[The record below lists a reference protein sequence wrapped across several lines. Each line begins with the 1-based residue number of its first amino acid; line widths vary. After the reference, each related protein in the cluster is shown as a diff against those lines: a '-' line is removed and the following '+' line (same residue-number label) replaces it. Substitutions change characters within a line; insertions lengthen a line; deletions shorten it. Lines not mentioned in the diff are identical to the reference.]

1 MAKKMRRFLAL
12 VIALALCA
20 GQIAVPAMAEEAT
33 PEAPSVTVSLSQ
45 APAPSENMDVQ
56 VQDPVTQ
63 TTHDT
68 DAGIITDSTSTTTTW
83 TGTDENGNAVTGS
96 ETITDFVGTDD
107 YTGSKLLEGGSVT
120 GSETTTIQSETSES
134 TIDTIVTEE
143 VTTTIENKDY
153 IAGQTQTHTDKSSQT
168 TEGQWVTGSD
178 VTEGDYIKTGTEQ
191 QGETTTDTIGL
202 GGIPEGGITIQL
214 TPNGKTQNPYD
225 FNGEVSG
232 EIIPLDGAMEI
243 PEGAVLRYDN
253 DGNIIGYTLITES
266 EAEINSKE
274 EHGEAEPAGTE
285 TDTTADISVVTPDL
299 DVARNDLG
307 ILNDNSVITEEY
319 DPRDPG
325 KINAYIVTNTEKK
338 VYLYEHGMDALEKP
352 ADSVT
357 TDETGI
363 TTTVT
368 SEDVTDEDG
377 NVIGYATRKVITD
390 ANGKVIQD
398 ATTTQTI
405 LKNDPPAAAEDV
417 ITFTLPAKPEESTAT
432 DENGITTTVT
442 VEEIVGEGGDVIGY
456 KAITV
461 ITDEEGN
468 ELSRGSES
476 IFGTTTTE
484 SESVKLDNNTA
495 EGGMTVV
502 RTTEYTYRI
511 TAEEAAYEDIATY
524 TRLTSIVNDIST
536 DRAYEM
542 VEIDGKLYWIFA
554 GSMNVTEGEG
564 HGDTSLMQPITPES
578 YLMNSNSDLDLS
590 QGGNS
595 VVNNTGAPEEGF
607 KYIGYGVNPSLNV
620 NYNDVTQFR
629 LKSSDG
635 KTYYALC
642 IDLDTGIKN
651 GHLYDIT
658 DITSEDYYQQ
668 SGSLDISS
676 AEKIRSVALNGYWG
690 TASDVGSMDEVK
702 AFLKSYL
709 QAQNLSEKKINEV
722 LNSLTPGQALA
733 ATQAALWK
741 FGNKSTSSSLNEN
754 NLISN
759 GSDTDKAN
767 AKYLFNALLAAA
779 NDPNVSLEADEGVEF
794 LDAADIT
801 GGAITIKSKVVPA
814 ADAADHANTDAD
826 PANDVYN
833 TDLSFTLG
841 IEPSKLNGDLIVTVT
856 VDGREV
862 KKVRLAGENALLP
875 LGRITADE
883 NGVYTITDVEL
894 AEGVSVNLNLS
905 GTQDLG
911 TGVYIYTSLEGSFN
925 DSQTLV
931 TLATGERK
939 VNLDMNMN
947 FQVEEP
953 TATKT
958 SYAETEYGKR
968 TDTRVDT
975 RTDTTERKEVTT
987 KSESEQTV
995 TDVTE
1000 GYKTYYADVTVT
1012 KVTAKEAKEE
1022 RSWFASWLKTYAP
1035 DPVPYHDEIPEHD
1048 EDDDDE
1054 DDILD
1059 EEVPLAAAPKTGDI
1073 SYLWAAISLI
1083 SLGGAAL
1090 LARKKENA

>member
-1 MAKKMRRFLAL
+1 MAKKIRRFLAL
-12 VIALALCA
+12 VIALALCT

-107 YTGSKLLEGGSVT
+107 YTGAKLLEGGSVT
-120 GSETTTIQSETSES
+120 GSETTTIQSETSQS
-134 TIDTIVTEE
+134 TTDTIVTEE

-153 IAGQTQTHTDKSSQT
+153 IAGQTQTHTDKSSET

-191 QGETTTDTIGL
+191 QGDTTTDTIGL

-253 DGNIIGYTLITES
+253 DGNIIGYTLVTES

-274 EHGEAEPAGTE
+274 EHGDAALAGTE

-319 DPRDPG
+319 DPQDPG
-325 KINAYIVTNTEKK
+325 KINAYIVTNTEKE

-357 TDETGI
+357 TDEAGI

-377 NVIGYATRKVITD
+377 NVIGYATRKLITD

-398 ATTTQTI
+398 ATTTQAI

-442 VEEIVGEGGDVIGY
+442 VEEILGEGGDVIGY

-564 HGDTSLMQPITPES
+564 HGDTSLMNPIAAMS
-578 YLMNSNSDLDLS
+578 SLFQKNSDLDLD
-590 QGGNS
+590 QGGD
-595 VVNNTGAPEEGF
+595 NTTNTNAPSEGF
-607 KYIGYGVNPSLNV
+607 KYLGHGIDSALSVNKKSGATSAN
-620 NYNDVTQFR
+620 QFR
-629 LKSSDG
+629 LKSADG
-635 KTYYALC
+635 KIYFALC
-642 IDLDTGIKN
+642 IDYDTTIQS
-651 GHLYDIT
+651 GHLYDIE
-658 DITSEDYYQQ
+658 DIANADYLTK
-668 SGSLDISS
+668 ST
-676 AEKIRSVALNGYWG
+676 AEKIRSIALNGYWG
-690 TASDVGSMDEVK
+690 TKSGVGSMADVK
-702 AFLKSYL
+702 TLLINYL
-709 QAQNLSEKKINEV
+709 TGTKNMTQAQAAAIADT
-722 LNSLTPGQALA
+722 LTPGQALA

-741 FGNKSTSSSLNEN
+741 YGDSGTNNPIQES
-754 NLISN
+754 NLIYN
-759 GSDTDKAN
+759 RDNNHIDEIN
-767 AKYLFNALLAAA
+767 AEYLYNALIAAA
-779 NDPNVSLEADEGVEF
+779 NDPNAALADNEGVEF
-794 LDAADIT
+794 LDAEDIT
-801 GGAITIKSKVVPA
+801 GGAITVKSKVIPA
-814 ADAADHANTDAD
+814 ADAADHANNDAD

-856 VDGREV
+856 VDGQEV

-911 TGVYIYTSLEGSFN
+911 TGVYIFTSLDGNFN
-925 DSQTLV
+925 SSQTLV

-958 SYAETEYGKR
+958 SYTETEYGTR

-995 TDVTE
+995 TDVSE

-1035 DPVPYHDEIPEHD
+1035 DPVPYNDEIPEHD